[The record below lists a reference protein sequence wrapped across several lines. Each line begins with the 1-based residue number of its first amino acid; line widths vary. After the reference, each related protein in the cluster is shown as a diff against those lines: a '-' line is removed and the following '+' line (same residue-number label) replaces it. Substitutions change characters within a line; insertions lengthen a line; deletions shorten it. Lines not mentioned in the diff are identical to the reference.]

1 MRSTSRCASATG
13 TSTRGSCCD
22 AQHNRQVRCGCV
34 PWFLG
39 FRILGAMRAIFGG
52 TFDPLHFAHLAAGE
66 AAHDQLNVDTVT
78 FIPAGRPWQKAG
90 RDVSEARHRLRMTE
104 LAVEGIEYF
113 TVDDREV
120 HRDGWTV
127 TIDTVESFDEERI
140 VLIVGADAAGG
151 IPTWHRASQL
161 LDRVQIAVVPR
172 PGVER
177 ADVENAV
184 GREVVWL
191 DMPPIELSGT
201 MLRRQVGEGRSIRF
215 LVPDPVLAYVSEH
228 DLYQMSS

>member
-1 MRSTSRCASATG
+1 
-13 TSTRGSCCD
+13 
-22 AQHNRQVRCGCV
+22 
-34 PWFLG
+34 
-39 FRILGAMRAIFGG
+39 MRAIFGG

-66 AAHDQLNVDTVT
+66 AAHDQLDVDTVT

-151 IPTWHRASQL
+151 IPTWHRSKEL
-161 LDRVQIAVVPR
+161 LDRVQIAAVPR
-172 PGVER
+172 PGIKR
-177 ADVENAV
+177 SDVESAV
-184 GREVVWL
+184 QREIVWL
-191 DMPPIELSGT
+191 DMPPIDLSGT
-201 MLRRQVGEGRSIRF
+201 MLRRHVSEGRSIRF
-215 LVPDPVLAYVSEH
+215 LVPDTVLAYVTDH
-228 DLYQMSS
+228 NLYRKPL